1 MGTEGTLILI
11 IVAIEKV
18 STLSEDAFK
27 MMFTLNDFHILN
39 LFPDTLSVMLK
50 SRNLVSRYFSG
61 SPLVIFIARGPCF
74 RATMTLELLCYYVDI
89 WSVLVPAPCRLP
101 AQTAPFSDY
110 KPFRLQTFTLPFI
123 PLLRCCR

>member
-39 LFPDTLSVMLK
+39 LFPDALSVMLK

-74 RATMTLELLCYYVDI
+74 RATMTHVDI
-89 WSVLVPAPCRLP
+89 WSVLVPSPCRLP
-101 AQTAPFSDY
+101 AQTAPFSE
-110 KPFRLQTFTLPFI
+110 
-123 PLLRCCR
+123 